1 VLVPPSLDCPAARA
15 WGRMSH
21 ENIDL
26 HSFVFSSPASFPT
39 ALILL
44 NSTSPSSSLPF
55 LRAVRRCAS
64 LCIAADGAAGRLYRS
79 IIMSVDGVRV
89 ENSPLPSPEAIAALN
104 SQLPNIVC
112 GDWDSIDKE
121 SESFYRAAGCTM
133 IADPDDQDSTDLMK
147 CLQEVKRRQVC
158 EGTRYRVIVYGAFGG
173 RFDHEAQNL
182 NCLYTW

>member
-1 VLVPPSLDCPAARA
+1 MEKVV
-15 WGRMSH
+15 
-21 ENIDL
+21 DL
-26 HSFVFSSPASFPT
+26 HSFVFTPDATEAFPT

-55 LRAVRRCAS
+55 LRAVWRCAS
-64 LCIAADGAAGRLYRS
+64 LHIAADGAAGRLYRS
-79 IIMSVDGVRV
+79 IITSVDGAGVKTL
-89 ENSPLPSPEAIAALN
+89 PPSPEAIAALN

-133 IADPDDQDSTDLMK
+133 IADPEDQDSTDLMK
-147 CLQEVKRRQVC
+147 CLQEVKRRQNI
-158 EGTRYRVIVYGAFGG
+158 EARRYRVIVYGAFGG